1 MLKSELGIDVKLVRD
16 ICEPCVFGKAH
27 RLPFGTRVKTTKP
40 GHSDTTFKSYL
51 VTTEQN
57 LTVKRSNVF
66 YHRTEFRR
74 DWTAPYKPEQNG
86 GSKLENRTIVEMART
101 FKYSNSEVELPDAI
115 WAELVTSAIYI
126 LNRTGKS
133 PKVGV
138 SPHSL

>member
-16 ICEPCVFGKAH
+16 ICEPCVFG
-27 RLPFGTRVKTTKP
+27 
-40 GHSDTTFKSYL
+40 
-51 VTTEQN
+51 N
-57 LTVKRSNVF
+57 
-66 YHRTEFRR
+66 HRTEFRR